1 MVSRRVTILLVLLAF
16 GAGVAVG
23 VFGLLWATGGDATP
37 SRDVREVAPTLSLE
51 EAAPAAP
58 EATEP
63 PPTEAAANPA
73 PPAAAPA
80 AQRALYRITE
90 DGSQAR
96 YKIDET
102 LLGNRITVVGATAR
116 VAGDIIVD
124 FANPAQSQVG
134 VIAVNARTFRTDQ
147 EFRDQAVRGQI
158 LQTSRPENEFI
169 TFEPTSYSG
178 LPDGPAAVGDTL
190 DFQITGNLTVRGVTR
205 QVTFDA
211 SVTVESEERI
221 RGTATAKVLY
231 RDFGIGINAPPTVS
245 DIADEV
251 TLEIDFVALR
261 VEA

>member
-51 EAAPAAP
+51 EAAPAP

-63 PPTEAAANPA
+63 PPTEAAAN
-73 PPAAAPA
+73 PAAAPA

-124 FANPAQSQVG
+124 FASPAQSQVG

-178 LPDGPAAVGDTL
+178 LPAGPAAVGDTL

-205 QVTFDA
+205 QVTFDV
-211 SVTVESEERI
+211 SVTVEAEERI
-221 RGTATAKVLY
+221 RGTATTTILY

-261 VEA
+261 VAA